1 MEDIRK
7 AAANPAA
14 ALAYPF
20 DAGELLRTRRKL
32 KKALLADGRERIEKK
47 IAVLGG
53 STTND
58 VCDMLELFLLA
69 EGIRPVFYQSEYAKY
84 WEDAMFGNPTLE
96 AFAPDV
102 VYVHTTFRNL
112 APYPASRRQRGGRRR
127 AAGRR
132 GASLFR
138 DVGKAKRRIR
148 LPDCAEQL

>member
-112 APYPASRRQRGGRRR
+112 APYLPHPDDSAEAVATFPRC
-127 AAGRR
+127 
-132 GASLFR
+132 
-138 DVGKAKRRIR
+138 GKG
-148 LPDCAEQL
+148 

>member
-7 AAANPAA
+7 AAANPAT

-32 KKALLADGRERIEKK
+32 KRRCWPTAANESKK

-69 EGIRPVFYQSEYAKY
+69 EGIRPVFYQSEYAKV
-84 WEDAMFGNPTLE
+84 L
-96 AFAPDV
+96 
-102 VYVHTTFRNL
+102 
-112 APYPASRRQRGGRRR
+112 GGRYVRQSDAGGLR
-127 AAGRR
+127 AGRGLCTR
-132 GASLFR
+132 PSATLRRISPHPDDSAEAVEGRLADAAPLFR
-138 DVGKAKRRIR
+138 DVGKPERRIR